1 MNKIKLT
8 LLLSFL
14 APLLLF
20 AEVTVN
26 GDVWHMSGLAPA
38 ERPEWDKLFKEAEEL
53 SAKKAYSEARKIVDD
68 LIQDIGT
75 NKFKLKNGD
84 DAELTLAVWR
94 LRLFVREPQ
103 NTHIASEEIDNTL
116 KRYADVAK
124 GKRYWAYKMIF
135 IISEDFHYNRQEI
148 KKHDEAMANSILY
161 DPDDKYGVLYLVDCY
176 YRRPWNFEPMTNFW
190 KTYDQIGGRKGPD
203 VEMTRIFTTGDRESR
218 INNGLSWLDKNPNVD
233 QDAIGLCLKGIDL
246 NLNGDEKEEERYR
259 SALYKLALSNT
270 NDVKQLPIVSMALQ
284 ELEKL
289 DAIRKWSRK

>member
-1 MNKIKLT
+1 MNKIRFIT

-38 ERPEWDKLFKEAEEL
+38 EHPEWDQLFKEAEEL
-53 SAKKAYSEARKIVDD
+53 SAEKAYSEARKIVDD

-103 NTHIASEEIDNTL
+103 NAHLASEEIDDTL
-116 KRYADVAK
+116 KRYADMAK

-148 KKHDEAMANSILY
+148 KKHDEAMAKCFLY
-161 DPDDKYGVLYLVDCY
+161 DPEDSVLYLLDCY
-176 YRRPWNFEPMTNFW
+176 YHRPWNFEPMTNFW
-190 KTYDQIGGRKGPD
+190 AAYDRVGAKNPD
-203 VEMTRIFTTGDRESR
+203 EEIAKILTTGDRESR
-218 INNGLSWLDKNPNVD
+218 FKNGLIWLEKNPKAD
-233 QDAIGLCLKGIDL
+233 QSVIGLCLKGIDL
-246 NLNGDEKEEERYR
+246 NLSGGQKEEEQYR
-259 SALYKLALSNT
+259 AALYKLTLSNT

-289 DAIRKWSRK
+289 DAIIKWSRK